1 MSAEIL
7 RVDPLDPDPAALA
20 RAAAALREGRL
31 AVFRTETVYGL
42 AARTDRPGALA
53 ALRAAKGRG
62 EEKPLSLHLPSV
74 EALHRR
80 FPGLPEA
87 PARLAGRR
95 LPGPLT
101 LVLPDPAGGF
111 TGVRVPDDPVARAVL
126 EAAGVPVA
134 ATSVNA
140 AGEPPAVTGEEA
152 ARFAADLD
160 AVVLDAGP
168 CRLGAPSTVVRFEGD
183 RVEVLRE
190 GAVPAAEVLADAA
203 RLILFVCTGNLCR
216 SPLAEALAARLLAG
230 ARATPPPPHPPPRP
244 PRGAPRPP
252 PAALPPRG
260 RACGSAGTAARDGDP
275 ASPESVREGAR
286 RGADLRAHRSR
297 GLTFAL
303 VERAHRVYTMERGHR
318 DSILDFLPGAAERVL
333 VLDPEGRDV
342 PDPFHRGAAAYAR
355 AADLIDR
362 ALRARA
368 GDGSLEG

>member
-230 ARATPPPPHPPPRP
+230 ARSI
-244 PRGAPRPP
+244 P
-252 PAALPPRG
+252 PAALPTRG

-362 ALRARA
+362 AHPARA
-368 GDGSLEG
+368 GAGSREG